1 MVEFFNVAKYL
12 PQVHPFPSFRQMTGP
27 LTALTEEEL
36 MFREA
41 VAGFAD
47 EEVRPRVTE
56 MERAGKIDPT
66 LLPKYFELG
75 LMGIEVPEEYGG
87 AAGTLFMVTLAV
99 EEISK
104 IDAAAAIVCDVQ
116 NTLVN
121 YPVTRYGTPEQKA
134 RYLPQLTSE
143 KVGAYALSESGSG
156 SDAFGLAARA
166 EKKGDRWILNGQKLW
181 ITNGAEAGIFVIF
194 ANVNPEAG
202 YKGITAFIVERDFK
216 GFSVGKK
223 EDKLGIRASSTVE
236 LILDDCEVP
245 EENVLGPAG
254 QGYKIAIETL
264 NEGRIGIGAQMI
276 GVAQGALNAT
286 RDYLA
291 ERKQF
296 GKSLSQF
303 QGIQFQFAQAATEL
317 EAARLMVYNAAR
329 LKDAGND
336 IAREGA
342 MAKLYSSQVCERVTS
357 LCVELFGGYGYTK
370 DYPVEKFYR
379 DAKIGAIYE
388 GTSNMQ
394 LQTIA
399 KSLLK

>member
-1 MVEFFNVAKYL
+1 MQADTTASSN
-12 PQVHPFPSFRQMTGP
+12 
-27 LTALTEEEL
+27 ALTLLSEEEI
-36 MFREA
+36 MFRDS
-41 VAGFAD
+41 VAAFAE
-47 EEVRPRVTE
+47 EEVRPRVME
-56 MERAGKIDPT
+56 MEKAGKIDAA

-75 LMGIEVPEEYGG
+75 LMGIEVPEQYGG
-87 AAGTLFMVTLAV
+87 AGGTLFMVTLAV

-121 YPVTRYGTPEQKA
+121 YPITQYGSEAQKA
-134 RYLPQLTSE
+134 KYLPMLTSE
-143 KVGAYALSESGSG
+143 VIGAYALSESGSG
-156 SDAFGLAARA
+156 SDAFGLATKA
-166 EKKGDRWILNGQKLW
+166 EKRGDRWILRGQKLW
-181 ITNGAEAGIFVIF
+181 ITNGAEAGVFIVF
-194 ANVNPEAG
+194 ANADPSAG
-202 YKGITAFIVERDFK
+202 YRGITAFIVERGFK

-236 LILDDCEVP
+236 LLLDDCEVP
-245 EENVLGPAG
+245 EENVLGPVG
-254 QGYKIAIETL
+254 QGYKIAINTL

-286 RDYLA
+286 IRYLS

-296 GKSLSQF
+296 GKPLAEFQGVQF
-303 QGIQFQFAQAATEL
+303 QIAQAATEL

-329 LKDAGND
+329 LKDAGKD

-342 MAKLYSSQVCERVTS
+342 MAKLFSSQVCERVTS

-399 KSLLK
+399 KTILK

>member
-1 MVEFFNVAKYL
+1 MQNDTSSS
-12 PQVHPFPSFRQMTGP
+12 PS
-27 LTALTEEEL
+27 ALTLLSEEEV
-36 MFREA
+36 MFRDA
-41 VAGFAD
+41 VAAFAE
-47 EEVRPRVTE
+47 EEVRPRVME
-56 MERAGKIDPT
+56 MEKAGKIDPA

-75 LMGIEVPEEYGG
+75 LMGIEVPEQYGG
-87 AAGTLFMVTLAV
+87 AGGTLFMVTLAV
-99 EEISK
+99 EAISK
-104 IDAAAAIVCDVQ
+104 VDAAAAIVCDVQ

-121 YPVTRYGTPEQKA
+121 YPINQYGSEAQKA
-134 RYLPQLTSE
+134 KYLPRLTSE
-143 KVGAYALSESGSG
+143 MIGAYALSESGSG
-156 SDAFGLAARA
+156 SDAFGLATRA
-166 EKKGDRWILNGQKLW
+166 EKRGDRWLLRGQKLW
-181 ITNGAEAGIFVIF
+181 ITNGAEAGVYVVF
-194 ANVNPEAG
+194 ANADPSAG
-202 YKGITAFIVERDFK
+202 YRGITAFIVERGFK
-216 GFSVGKK
+216 GLSVGKK

-236 LILDDCEVP
+236 LLLDDCEVP

-254 QGYKIAIETL
+254 QGYKIAINTL

-286 RDYLA
+286 IKYVS

-296 GKSLSQF
+296 GKALAEFQGVQF
-303 QGIQFQFAQAATEL
+303 QLAQAATEL

-329 LKDAGND
+329 LKDAGKD

-342 MAKLYSSQVCERVTS
+342 MAKLFSSQVAERVTS

-370 DYPVEKFYR
+370 DYAVEKFYR

-399 KSLLK
+399 KAILK